1 MSDDENFPLATDRP
15 QAQARQ
21 VEAEFNE
28 NQENIQNVENQ
39 ENNVENESTVKTF
52 ESKTKLKVHFKGWN
66 AVAFWKWIANDETCG
81 ICRVA
86 FDGCCPDCKTPGDDC
101 PLVSIQTFQL
111 LTLCFNNY
119 FAGLGS
125 MYSLFP
131 YSLHYEVA

>member
-86 FDGCCPDCKTPGDDC
+86 LPIMSMDYTTGNGQMILTFEFRHNQGMAI
-101 PLVSIQTFQL
+101 VSNTI
-111 LTLCFNNY
+111 
-119 FAGLGS
+119 
-125 MYSLFP
+125 
-131 YSLHYEVA
+131 

>member
-52 ESKTKLKVHFKGWN
+52 ESKTKLKVHFKECLIDQN
-66 AVAFWKWIANDETCG
+66 HENRFHSTNMSND
-81 ICRVA
+81 ICKKR
-86 FDGCCPDCKTPGDDC
+86 TR
-101 PLVSIQTFQL
+101 
-111 LTLCFNNY
+111 
-119 FAGLGS
+119 
-125 MYSLFP
+125 
-131 YSLHYEVA
+131 